1 MVLAL
6 LSGAHRPTALHDAA
20 ACRQALGPHR
30 YGQVTRAPPVLLP
43 LTGSYAT
50 QRKPFGRVRRARST
64 IGESAARAA
73 SGLLPSAVDRR
84 ISGWLAFRWCRL
96 PLPLG
101 VLFGSESAAC
111 GRIDALVAVVPAA
124 PIARRRIPSQHFLN
138 DTRARSAV
146 SRLGLGY
153 YTLAD
158 FKSHAHSLVVHASRG
173 SSPSVICHHDQCPIP
188 RPRTCLT
195 VGWQSRF

>member
-1 MVLAL
+1 

-30 YGQVTRAPPVLLP
+30 YGQATRAPPVLLP
-43 LTGSYAT
+43 PSGSYAT
-50 QRKPFGRVRRARST
+50 QRKPFGRLRRARST

-73 SGLLPSAVDRR
+73 SGLLPSAVDCRV
-84 ISGWLAFRWCRL
+84 SGWLAFRWCRL

-124 PIARRRIPSQHFLN
+124 PIARRRIPSQHFPQRHQSEVGGQL
-138 DTRARSAV
+138 TRTQLQHACRLSKAMLTPSLFVLAEDRRRQSSATATSAR
-146 SRLGLGY
+146 
-153 YTLAD
+153 
-158 FKSHAHSLVVHASRG
+158 FHASERA
-173 SSPSVICHHDQCPIP
+173 
-188 RPRTCLT
+188 
-195 VGWQSRF
+195 